1 MRKRIFDIITDRSEE
16 DKASRAYD
24 AFMVLII
31 VIRYHPIMD
40 P

>member
-1 MRKRIFDIITDRSEE
+1 MRKRFFEIIEVGTEE